1 MKQGSRAKMISE
13 KKIGVLD
20 IGLSTVIMLLSYY
33 DNTGNS
39 EIINEFG
46 GITRLGF
53 GVNKTGKLC
62 PDNIKKTIDTCNE
75 VIKLAKKEGAE
86 KIIVTAT
93 SAIKN
98 AKNKTEF
105 LVGCQTNF
113 NMFPNVLTENE
124 EVKLIYKGATANY
137 ADTDAPIILI
147 EVGGYNTYLA
157 FGSKSMLIKSYV
169 LNIGMYDIVENPIAR
184 KLFPNLR
191 SPVKA
196 YLKKKFFKERNEIL
210 RWLEKRKP
218 IVICTGTIAS
228 FYTGILLKK
237 TIQNRSDVENRICST
252 RELNYLYKK
261 LIQTPIAIRS
271 KIQGMD
277 PERAKVLP
285 AWMEILSHLLKLLQ
299 INEFRL
305 TTNGLRTG
313 ILKTYLE
320 NSSIF

>member
-1 MKQGSRAKMISE
+1 MLLE

-20 IGLSTVIMLLSYY
+20 IGLSTIMMLLAYY
-33 DNTGNS
+33 DKTGKT

-62 PDNIKKTIDTCNE
+62 PDNIKKTIDICDE
-75 VIKLAKKEGAE
+75 VIKLAEKEGVE

-105 LVGCQTNF
+105 LVECQKKF
-113 NMFPNVLTENE
+113 NIFPNVLTESE
-124 EVKLIYKGATANY
+124 EIRLIYKGATINY
-137 ADTDAPIILI
+137 ADVDDPIILI

-157 FGSKSMLIKSYV
+157 FGNKSILIKPYV
-169 LNIGMYDIVENPIAR
+169 LNIGLFDIIENPISK
-184 KLFPNLR
+184 KLFPYLQ
-191 SPVKA
+191 SPIKS
-196 YLKKKFFKERNEIL
+196 YLEEKFLTEANEIL
-210 RWLEKRKP
+210 HWLEKRKP
-218 IVICTGTIAS
+218 LVICTGTIAS
-228 FYTGILLKK
+228 IYSGILMRKP
-237 TIQNRSDVENRICST
+237 IQNRSDIENKICSA
-252 RELNYLYKK
+252 RELEYLYKK
-261 LIQTPIAIRS
+261 LIRTPLALRS
-271 KIQGMD
+271 KIPGMD
-277 PERAKVLP
+277 IDRIKTVP

-320 NSSIF
+320 KTFLF

>member
-1 MKQGSRAKMISE
+1 MLSE

-20 IGLSTVIMLLSYY
+20 IGLSTVMMLLAYY
-33 DNTGNS
+33 DKTGKS

-53 GVNKTGKLC
+53 GVNKTGMLC
-62 PDNIKKTIDTCNE
+62 PDNIKKTIDICNE
-75 VIKLAKKEGAE
+75 VIKLAEKEGAE

-137 ADTDAPIILI
+137 ANVDDPIILI

-157 FGSKSMLIKSYV
+157 FGSKSMLIKPYV
-169 LNIGMYDIVENPIAR
+169 LNIGIYDAIENPITK
-184 KLFPNLR
+184 KLFPSLH
-191 SPVKA
+191 SYVKA
-196 YLKKKFFKERNEIL
+196 YLKEKFFREKNEIL
-210 RWLEKRKP
+210 HWLERRKP
-218 IVICTGTIAS
+218 LVICTGTITS
-228 FYTGILLKK
+228 TYTGILLKK
-237 TIQNRSDVENRICST
+237 PTQNRSDVEDKICST
-252 RELNYLYKK
+252 RELEYLYKR
-261 LIQTPIAIRS
+261 LIRTPLAIRS
-271 KIQGMD
+271 KIQGID
-277 PERAKVLP
+277 PEKIKVIP
-285 AWMEILSHLLKLLQ
+285 AWMEILLYLLKLLQ
-299 INEFRL
+299 INDFRL

-320 NSSIF
+320 NSSLF